1 MLYDKIIKL
10 KKHLPKLSIYEENAI
25 VITIYF
31 IILSLKALR
40 LNTVFPNYSSYGSQY
55 EEVNSVVNVVRFI
68 PIIAVLFI
76 GSISWG
82 IFFFIKHRKKKKEE
96 KEEKKEPII
105 SITKIEEK
113 ITDAGN
119 RSFRENVF
127 ALRDGLE
134 SLYDTLSGKLQKL

>member
-31 IILSLKALR
+31 ILLALKALR
-40 LNTVFPNYSSYGSQY
+40 LNTVFPDYSSYGPQY

-82 IFFFIKHRKKKKEE
+82 IFFFIKYRKKKKEE
-96 KEEKKEPII
+96 KKEPIV

-119 RSFRENVF
+119 RSFRENIF
-127 ALRDGLE
+127 ALRDGLG
-134 SLYDTLSGKLQKL
+134 SLYDTLSGKLKKL